1 MVRSFSDADSA
12 DRSMPSG
19 APESLAPPETLA
31 ASADRAASDDHPSDV
46 TTLSALGAQLNATL
60 TWDALVK
67 EIIAACVQLGNA
79 SSASL
84 LLPDEHNA
92 MLYIAAAHN
101 LSAQVV
107 AETRVALGAGVT
119 GWVAEQRK
127 PVLLVGPLDTAR
139 YPHAFPKPESIGSSI
154 CIPLTFSTNG
164 TETATTIGVLDLGRG
179 IHSAPF
185 SDQDLELIQAF
196 GKLAA
201 VALHNARHFR
211 RMQRQTLQL
220 QNLVEINRDLIAT
233 LDIDRLLRS
242 VVDRAV
248 ELLRCQSGSVLLTD
262 DETQELVFRVAV
274 GPAGR
279 RLIGTRLPPGAGIA
293 GVILKEGKPLIVN
306 DAKTDPRHYAAV
318 DANTTLTTQSLLG
331 VPLMAKETVIGVIEV
346 MNKIDGTPFTDED
359 KDLLVAFAM
368 QGAIALENAR
378 LYSDLKKSFTDTVR
392 IIANAVEARDP
403 YTAGHTNRVTHV
415 ALETAKELGW
425 SREQIETLEVGAL
438 LHDVGKIGVRD
449 LVLQKPGLLTEDEY
463 AEMKRHPIVG
473 AQMLEGVGALRPML
487 PYILY
492 HQERYDGKGYPFG
505 LAGKEI
511 PTEGRLLA
519 VVDTFDAMTS
529 DRPYRKG
536 LAIETAIAEIK
547 RNRGTQFD
555 PDVVD
560 ALLRVHANGH
570 LILPE
575 EKM

>member
-1 MVRSFSDADSA
+1 MIRSSSDAN
-12 DRSMPSG
+12 RSMPSG
-19 APESLAPPETLA
+19 APESLAPPETFA
-31 ASADRAASDDHPSDV
+31 ASANRATTDDHPSDV
-46 TTLSALGAQLNATL
+46 TTVSALGAQLNATL
-60 TWDALVK
+60 SWDALVK
-67 EIIAACVQLGNA
+67 EVIAACVQLVHA
-79 SSASL
+79 ESASL
-84 LLPDEHNA
+84 LLPEEHSDN
-92 MLYIAAAHN
+92 LYIASAHN
-101 LSAQVV
+101 LPAQVV
-107 AETRVALGAGVT
+107 AETRVAPGAGVS
-119 GWVAEQRK
+119 GWVAQHHE
-127 PVLLVGPLDTAR
+127 PVLLIGPLDTQR
-139 YPHAFPKPESIGSSI
+139 FPQAFAKPEQVGSSI
-154 CIPLTFSTNG
+154 CVPLTFSTNG
-164 TETATTIGVLDLGRG
+164 KESDKTVGVLDLGRG
-179 IHSAPF
+179 VHARPF
-185 SDQDLELIQAF
+185 TAQDVELLQAF

-201 VALHNARHFR
+201 VALQNARHYR
-211 RMQRQTLQL
+211 RMQRQVVQL
-220 QNLVEINRDLIAT
+220 QNLVEISRNLIAT
-233 LDIDRLLRS
+233 LDIDRVLRS

-262 DETQELVFRVAV
+262 EETGELVFRVAV

-279 RLIGTRLPPGAGIA
+279 RLIGTRMPPGAGIA
-293 GVILKEGKPLIVN
+293 GAILKSREPIIVD

-331 VPLMAKETVIGVIEV
+331 APLMAKDTAIGVIEV
-346 MNKIDGTPFTDED
+346 MNKSDGTPFTEED
-359 KDLLVAFAM
+359 KELLVAFAI

-425 SREQIETLEVGAL
+425 SQEQIETLEVGAL

-449 LVLQKPGLLTEDEY
+449 LVLRKPGMLTEDEY

-511 PTEGRLLA
+511 PMEGRLLA

-560 ALLRVHANGH
+560 ALLRVHAHGR
-570 LILPE
+570 LIPPE